1 MKNWVDVVFVV
12 VALLGF
18 IQGYKAGF
26 LATIFSV
33 VGYIGGG
40 LAGLALGLHYFH
52 SHGVSKFF
60 YLFFAVTIAS
70 AIGEALLGSIGKLFH
85 SKVLFGPFK
94 WLDSLLGAAFS
105 LLRALVG
112 LLIFAHLLL
121 ITPWGWAHSNIPK
134 SEIYQKLNSAAPSLI
149 TDITKRAEQQLR

>member
-12 VALLGF
+12 VALLAF

-26 LATIFSV
+26 LTTIFSV
-33 VGYIGGG
+33 IGYIAGGV
-40 LAGLALGLHYFH
+40 AGLALGLHYFH
-52 SHGVSKFF
+52 SHGVTKFF

-70 AIGEALLGSIGKLFH
+70 AIGEALLGRIGKLFH
-85 SKVLFGPFK
+85 SKILFGPFK
-94 WLDSLLGAAFS
+94 WFDSLLGAGFS

-121 ITPWGWAHSNIPK
+121 ITPWGWASANIPK
-134 SEIYQKLNSAAPSLI
+134 SQIYQKLNSAAPSIISDL
-149 TDITKRAEQQLR
+149 TKRAQQQLH

>member
-12 VALLGF
+12 IALLGF
-18 IQGYKAGF
+18 IKGYKAGF
-26 LATIFSV
+26 LAKIFRV
-33 VGYIGGG
+33 VGYIGGV

-85 SKVLFGPFK
+85 SKILFGPFR

-105 LLRALVG
+105 VVRALVG

-134 SEIYQKLNSAAPSLI
+134 SEIYQKLNEAAPSII
-149 TDITKRAEQQLR
+149 TDLTKRAAQQIR

>member
-1 MKNWVDVVFVV
+1 VKNWVDLVFIV

-18 IQGYKAGF
+18 IKGYKAGF

-70 AIGEALLGSIGKLFH
+70 AIGEALLRSVGKLFH
-85 SKVLFGPFK
+85 SKILFGPFK

-134 SEIYQKLNSAAPSLI
+134 SEIYQKLNNAAPSII
-149 TDITKRAEQQLR
+149 TDLTKRAQQQIR